1 MLSAQDIKDK
11 LNIDDVCAVIESLGG
26 VYKGKDSSGSTLY
39 YTSISHNKDADD
51 NSHKSR
57 LNVHSDD
64 LTMTDYVLALT
75 FDIFELVRRRKELF
89 GIKYSFPQCI
99 KYVCDIV
106 GIDCDTVTTP
116 NENIYNWSKLKRYLK
131 HNKGEI
137 ELKEYDKSILDTFD
151 NKYYQSWLD
160 EGFSKDILDKWGIK
174 WYNYKQQIII
184 PVFDSKGILRGV
196 RSRNIIPDMVSEFGK
211 YNPTK
216 LLNNQQF
223 NFPSS
228 QILYGENYNFE
239 NIKNKK
245 MAVLVEAEKSV
256 IKSDMWFN
264 HSCTVAMF
272 GHNLSDYNLKRLIN
286 LGVID
291 LTIAI
296 DFDWENMYDNNGDY
310 TEKYQLYCDNVNKI
324 YDKCSPYFKVYVLT
338 YPKEN
343 NKYIKYSPFDF
354 SKEQYMWMWEHRERI

>member
-26 VYKGKDSSGSTLY
+26 TYKGKDSSGSTLY

-51 NSHKSR
+51 SSHKSR

-106 GIDCDTVTTP
+106 GIDYDSVETP
-116 NENIYNWSKLKRYLK
+116 NENIYNWSKLKHYLK
-131 HNKGEI
+131 REKGEV
-137 ELKEYDKSILDTFD
+137 ELKEYDKSILSIFD
-151 NKYYQSWLD
+151 SIYHQSWIN
-160 EGFSKDILDKWGIK
+160 EGFTPDILDKWNIK

-184 PVFDSKGILRGV
+184 PVFDNKGILRGI
-196 RSRNIIPDMVSEFGK
+196 RSRNVIPEIVEEYGK
-211 YNPTK
+211 YIPTRI
-216 LLNNQQF
+216 LNGTQF

-228 QILYGENYNFE
+228 QILFGENYNFE

-264 HSCTVAMF
+264 HSCAVAMF
-272 GHNLSDYNLKRLIN
+272 GHNLSDYNLKRLIE
-286 LGVID
+286 LGVND
-291 LTIAI
+291 LTIGI
-296 DFDWENMYDNNGDY
+296 DFDFENKNTD
-310 TEKYQLYCDNVNKI
+310 KYKLYCDNVNKI

-354 SKEQYMWMWEHRERI
+354 NKEQYLWMWEHRERIE